1 MIPEFL
7 ALVGETPGERR
18 MLLLLNFNMIS
29 LHVLEI
35 IRWVLVDLS
44 SFFLSVSSIH
54 ILYRLY
60 TLEFG
65 NNKLQN
71 FKISED
77 TALGLTF

>member
-1 MIPEFL
+1 MAYFQRKRSSL
-7 ALVGETPGERR
+7 ER
-18 MLLLLNFNMIS
+18 LGIS